1 MKKKSKYI
9 KIQIPFENE
18 NNEQEIKLK
27 SQIYTKINQD
37 KEKNYKKYDIYL
49 HRKRGSNSEY
59 EVFKKI
65 KNKKSLKRFKK
76 KKSFKKN
83 ITGSKI
89 KLNSKPLQ
97 PSNKNQKKIIQKNFL
112 NIAHNKNLEDL
123 ISSSKN
129 NILKKTRSFKTK
141 IKEDKKKMKNIYSGK
156 CTAKKMF
163 SNSPISKKTPNLI
176 YKKIFKDYK
185 KIKSQKLINK
195 NSFSKKNLPINYNSY
210 IIKDFK
216 SRSPKAR
223 ISTVDRKYKKGLL
236 TAPNGKSN
244 LKVRQL
250 FYPKGHPK
258 KRDSLSQKKSGKKYS
273 NKSNHKFEE
282 KKKDLFDINVFNSDI
297 NYRTKEKMK
306 IKKIKN
312 NEKQVYKK
320 KKKIKSFNKKKKI
333 VKNLFI
339 DVDEVNNTK
348 KNEDFPKTVP
358 NKKKSLI
365 VFMNEKKVFPK
376 TTKNNKNFKIMS
388 NITKINNLLN
398 YKKKIIKITSQLN
411 ILWEIIQS
419 KNDPYNI
426 IREYVDIIQEDNFDC
441 LIRFIEDKE
450 IKRMFKESFIF
461 ERWTLLIVFYLFLE
475 KKNKLINPIIFEI
488 IKTICQNFELY
499 LRFIYNELN
508 DNDDLKN
515 NFFEKILNNLKSYKY
530 PLNQNLENILTIKNL
545 LKNNLKKILDFL
557 EDIQPYIEEKMKKG
571 IKEIKKG
578 IHLMGLDDSLDFL
591 LDCFCDYFIKKGI
604 VTVEYCDYEKDM
616 QKKHN
621 QIKTPFIDKKNKKK
635 YTLVLDL
642 DETLIHYKPGI
653 EGGKFLKRPFVNEFL
668 NEMAKFYELIIFT
681 AAQQDYADW
690 IIDQLDINK
699 NISYRLYRHHTYL
712 KNNTNVKD
720 LSKIGRCLL
729 KTIILDNI
737 SQNFQEQE
745 DNGIFVKSWYKD
757 QDDTVLQDIVPFLRD
772 IVLKNCDN
780 VRDDVKKIKEIF
792 KDGFKRNINL

>member
-1 MKKKSKYI
+1 M
-9 KIQIPFENE
+9 
-18 NNEQEIKLK
+18 
-27 SQIYTKINQD
+27 IN
-37 KEKNYKKYDIYL
+37 KFI
-49 HRKRGSNSEY
+49 
-59 EVFKKI
+59 
-65 KNKKSLKRFKK
+65 KK
-76 KKSFKKN
+76 KK
-83 ITGSKI
+83 
-89 KLNSKPLQ
+89 
-97 PSNKNQKKIIQKNFL
+97 NF
-112 NIAHNKNLEDL
+112 
-123 ISSSKN
+123 
-129 NILKKTRSFKTK
+129 
-141 IKEDKKKMKNIYSGK
+141 
-156 CTAKKMF
+156 
-163 SNSPISKKTPNLI
+163 
-176 YKKIFKDYK
+176 
-185 KIKSQKLINK
+185 
-195 NSFSKKNLPINYNSY
+195 
-210 IIKDFK
+210 
-216 SRSPKAR
+216 
-223 ISTVDRKYKKGLL
+223 
-236 TAPNGKSN
+236 
-244 LKVRQL
+244 
-250 FYPKGHPK
+250 
-258 KRDSLSQKKSGKKYS
+258 
-273 NKSNHKFEE
+273 
-282 KKKDLFDINVFNSDI
+282 
-297 NYRTKEKMK
+297 
-306 IKKIKN
+306 
-312 NEKQVYKK
+312 
-320 KKKIKSFNKKKKI
+320 
-333 VKNLFI
+333 KNLFI
-339 DVDEVNNTK
+339 DVNEVNNSK
-348 KNEDFPKTVP
+348 KNDDFPKTVP
-358 NKKKSLI
+358 NKKKSPI

-376 TTKNNKNFKIMS
+376 TTKNKNMKKIS
-388 NITKINNLLN
+388 NIRKINNLIN
-398 YKKKIIKITSQLN
+398 YKKKIIKISSQLN

-488 IKTICQNFELY
+488 IKIICQNFELY
-499 LRFIYNELN
+499 VRFVFNEL
-508 DNDDLKN
+508 DDEDDLKN

-530 PLNQNLENILTIKNL
+530 PSNHNLENILTIKNL
-545 LKNNLKKILDFL
+545 LKNNLKSVFEFL

-621 QIKTPFIDKKNKKK
+621 QIKTPFIDIKSHKK

-653 EGGKFLKRPFVNEFL
+653 EGGKFLKRPFVNIFL
-668 NEMAKFYELIIFT
+668 EEMSKHFELIIFT

-699 NISYRLYRHHTYL
+699 NISHRLYRHHTYL

-720 LSKIGRCLL
+720 LSKIGRCLF

-757 QDDTVLQDIVPFLRD
+757 QRDTVLRDIMPYLKD
-772 IVLKNCDN
+772 IVLKSSDN
-780 VRDDVKKIKEIF
+780 VRGDVRMIKEIF